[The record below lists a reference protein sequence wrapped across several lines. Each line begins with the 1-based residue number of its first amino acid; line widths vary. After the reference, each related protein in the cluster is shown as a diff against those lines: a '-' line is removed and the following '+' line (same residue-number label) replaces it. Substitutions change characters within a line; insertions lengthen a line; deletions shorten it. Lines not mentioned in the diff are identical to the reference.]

1 MIDFSFEAGI
11 ISKYFNFRK
20 NILCSRLFV
29 FMLETLLLTNTT
41 SCPIFL
47 FPSIISYLVQPK
59 GNIYNPIS
67 VPCCQI
73 AHGPPF
79 HESSYVHHHH
89 RAQEKWERLG
99 GLCFPSTKLI
109 SLRRLSRSRWGCFPF
124 KITHISLQRYLP
136 LKDKNLVATQLR
148 LSRKQVLFSSVRER
162 FIEKHRKNCE
172 CCPVSLLIVR

>member
-1 MIDFSFEAGI
+1 MEKRLWCNRTTNWQNMNGSSGKIMIDFSFEAGI

-20 NILCSRLFV
+20 NILCSRLIV
-29 FMLETLLLTNTT
+29 FTLETLLLTNTT

-47 FPSIISYLVQPK
+47 FPSIISYLVQPI

-67 VPCCQI
+67 VPCCPI
-73 AHGPPF
+73 ARGPPF
-79 HESSYVHHHH
+79 HESSFVHHHH
-89 RAQEKWERLG
+89 HAQEKWERLG

-124 KITHISLQRYLP
+124 KMTHISLQRYLP

-148 LSRKQVLFSSVRER
+148 LSRKQVLF
-162 FIEKHRKNCE
+162 
-172 CCPVSLLIVR
+172 